1 MEVELKTSKGIK
13 RRDFLRNSAFG
24 IVGAGIA
31 GTGTGLR
38 AGEKDSFLSSPLKV
52 KAYNKLG
59 RTDFKASDI
68 SLGGVTNVEV
78 INAMLDAGVNYIDTA
93 ETYSRGNS
101 EISMGQAIKG
111 RDRKSLFINTKLHIK
126 EDESKTSILERAHKC
141 LERLDTEYV
150 DCLMTHNPSSVK
162 MVKYETF
169 HDACQQLKS
178 EGKLR
183 FVGISN
189 HGVNGNEDEEP
200 MDKVLLSAAED
211 GRFAVML
218 LVYNFIQREMGEK
231 VLKACQEKDI
241 GATLMKTN
249 PVGSYMR
256 MKERFEAMK
265 KKAEQDSERLK
276 EMQSRFE
283 SAKKMAEEGEWFIKK
298 YNLSDP
304 SEIRT
309 ASTRFGLS
317 HSAVA
322 TVLARTR
329 SFEDMK
335 QFLKAS
341 GTPLSD
347 REAKKLAAYAQGPG
361 KLYCRHACGLCE
373 SSCPHRVP
381 VNTIMRY
388 NHYFEAQGQ
397 EKYAMSKY
405 AALPTVNADL
415 CTQCSGHCE
424 ENCPYSVPIQGLLI
438 LAQENL
444 RLDRA

>member
-1 MEVELKTSKGIK
+1 MKTLKGIK
-13 RRDFLRNSAFG
+13 RRDFLKNSALG
-24 IVGAGIA
+24 LVGASVA
-31 GTGTGLR
+31 GTGGGLR
-38 AGEKDSFLSSPLKV
+38 AEEKDSPLSSPLKIN
-52 KAYNKLG
+52 AYNKLG

-78 INAMLDAGVNYIDTA
+78 ISAMLDAGVNYIDTA
-93 ETYSRGNS
+93 ESYARGNS

-111 RDRKSLFINTKLHIK
+111 RDRKSLFINTKLHI
-126 EDESKTSILERAHKC
+126 EEGETKTAILERAHKC
-141 LERLDTEYV
+141 LERLDTEYI

-162 MVKYETF
+162 MTKYEAF

-189 HGVNGNEDEEP
+189 HGVNGDEEEES

-231 VLKACQEKDI
+231 ILKACREKNI

-249 PVGSYMR
+249 PVGSYLLT
-256 MKERFEAMK
+256 KERFEAMK

-298 YNLSDP
+298 YNLNNP
-304 SEIRT
+304 AEIRT
-309 ASTRFGLS
+309 TSTRFGLS

-329 SFEDMK
+329 SFEDMD

-341 GTPLSD
+341 GTSLSD
-347 REAKKLAAYAQGPG
+347 MDAKKLAAYAQGPG

-373 SSCPHRVP
+373 PSCPHRVP

-405 AALPTVNADL
+405 AALPTANADL
-415 CTQCSGHCE
+415 CEQCSGHCE
-424 ENCPYSVPIQGLLI
+424 DNCPYGVPIQGLLI

-444 RLDRA
+444 SLDRG